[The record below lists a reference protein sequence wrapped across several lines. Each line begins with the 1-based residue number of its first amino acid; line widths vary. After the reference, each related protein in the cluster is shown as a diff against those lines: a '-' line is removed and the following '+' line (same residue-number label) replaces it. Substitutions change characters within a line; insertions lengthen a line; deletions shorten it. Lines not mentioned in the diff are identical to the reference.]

1 MASSKTSPNQTV
13 WLNRPGAS
21 GGTTVS
27 RGGAPR
33 APRALRTSALVLLA
47 ISPFLAYV
55 LLLPPAEPES
65 VQLEPK
71 TVATPGVSPSPLH
84 SPAPVLAQEEPLP
97 AEAPADE
104 PVQQQTT
111 TAARRVVAK
120 PETAASPPPAPAPS
134 PTEQP
139 TEPQAQ
145 VPAAEEPPP
154 PPPPPPDAGSGDE
167 NDCWPVCGDETAQEG
182 SSDESSEPEDS

>member
-21 GGTTVS
+21 GGTAS
-27 RGGAPR
+27 RGGAPK

-97 AEAPADE
+97 VEPPADE

-111 TAARRVVAK
+111 GATRKVVSKPKTAA
-120 PETAASPPPAPAPS
+120 PPPPAPAPP
-134 PTEQP
+134 PTQQP

-145 VPAAEEPPP
+145 EPAAEEPPP
-154 PPPPPPDAGSGDE
+154 PPPPPPDSGSGDE
-167 NDCWPVCGDETAQEG
+167 NDCWPVCGDPAARGGPSE
-182 SSDESSEPEDS
+182 DPSEPEDS